1 MAIHPE
7 TLRRLRKRAGF
18 SQQDLADRSGVS
30 KRTIA
35 RLETGIG
42 ESGNRNHT
50 VRCLA
55 RALKIDPEILGS
67 PLENDDLDSLS
78 GNMQR
83 VMTFVTSHTLL
94 DFDIIKE
101 RYGVGID
108 ALVASAPWMFA
119 FIAEMSLVD
128 RREKLARARQAMSE
142 MQATASGHLHVQMD
156 LSAGLVERFDMEA
169 ASIDAGDV
177 FGHLLPEP
185 DGWPEVHDLPFTS
198 FLADKARG
206 LASDFVDPEE
216 MDTDIMDRLPV
227 WPIHIAWLDA
237 WVGGDRVAKYA
248 LMAGVTRIADIPEDL
263 RPQENVQE
271 RIAFLRK
278 LVPQKDHKRIEQ
290 NEIVINFSEK

>member
-7 TLRRLRKRAGF
+7 TLKRLRKRAGF

-35 RLETGIG
+35 RLEKGIG

-55 RALKIDPEILGS
+55 RALKIDAEILGS
-67 PLENDDLDSLS
+67 PLADEDLDSLS
-78 GNMQR
+78 VNMQR
-83 VMTFVTSHTLL
+83 VMTFVSSHTLL
-94 DFDIIKE
+94 DFDVVKE

-108 ALVASAPWMFA
+108 TLVASAPWMFA
-119 FIAEMSLVD
+119 YIAEMSLSD
-128 RREKLARARQAMSE
+128 RRKKLARARQAMTE
-142 MQATASGHLHVQMD
+142 MQATASGHLHVQTD
-156 LSAGLVERFDMEA
+156 LSDALVERFDMEA

-198 FLADKARG
+198 FLADKARNLG
-206 LASDFVDPEE
+206 SAFVDPDE

-227 WPIHIAWLDA
+227 WPIHSAWLDA

-248 LMAGVTRIADIPEDL
+248 LLAGLARIADIPEGL
-263 RPQENVQE
+263 RSQEHVQE
-271 RIAFLRK
+271 RVAFLRS

-290 NEIVINFSEK
+290 NEAVINFSEK

>member
-7 TLRRLRKRAGF
+7 TLQRLRKRAGF

-35 RLETGIG
+35 RLEKGIG

-55 RALKIDPEILGS
+55 RALKIDPELLGS
-67 PLENDDLDSLS
+67 PLADEDLDGLS
-78 GNMQR
+78 VNMQR

-94 DFDIIKE
+94 DFDVIKE

-119 FIAEMSLVD
+119 FIAEMSLSD
-128 RREKLARARQAMSE
+128 RREKLARARQAMTE
-142 MQATASGHLHVQMD
+142 MRATASGHLHVQMD
-156 LSAGLVERFDMEA
+156 LSALVQRFDKEA

-185 DGWPEVHDLPFTS
+185 DGWPEMHDLPFTS
-198 FLADKARG
+198 FLADRAEG
-206 LASDFVDPEE
+206 IASDFVDPKE
-216 MDTDIMDRLPV
+216 MDTDIMDRLPI
-227 WPIHIAWLDA
+227 WPIHSAWLDA
-237 WVGGDRVAKYA
+237 WVGGNRVARYA
-248 LMAGVTRIADIPEDL
+248 LLAGLARIADIPEGL
-263 RPQENVQE
+263 RSQEHMQE
-271 RIAFLRK
+271 RVAFLRS
-278 LVPQKDHKRIEQ
+278 LVPQRDHKRIEQ
-290 NEIVINFSEK
+290 NEAVINPSEK